1 LRLQCSMAEPFNANE
16 LIALLRGLEQ
26 RGIAYEVEYRRATDE
41 CDGIAVR
48 ILFGVQ
54 VWEVGFYENN
64 LIEVLRFTLAGE
76 VEPGVT
82 AASLLADLD
91 VETQEER

>member
-1 LRLQCSMAEPFNANE
+1 MAEPFNAIE
-16 LIALLRGLEQ
+16 LMELLRGLEQ
-26 RGIAYEVEYRRATDE
+26 RGIAYEVEYRRATEE

-48 ILFGVQ
+48 ILFGTQ
-54 VWEVGFYENN
+54 VWEVSFYDNN
-64 LIEVLRFTLAGE
+64 LIELLRFTLAAD

-82 AASLLADLD
+82 AASLLSQLD

>member
-1 LRLQCSMAEPFNANE
+1 MAEPFNTNE
-16 LIALLRGLEQ
+16 VMELLRGLEQ
-26 RGIAYEVEYRRATDE
+26 RGIAYQVEYRRATE
-41 CDGIAVR
+41 ISDGIAVR

-64 LIEVLRFTLAGE
+64 LIEVLRFTLAADAE
-76 VEPGVT
+76 SGVT
-82 AASLLADLD
+82 AASLLSELD